1 MVRGIEMA
9 LSHRLSSH
17 ASPFAIARLSLAVL
31 VAAVVGQ
38 SAAQAV
44 AQSTWL
50 PTSGTTAWLTGTAW
64 SGGLIPN
71 STGALA
77 VFPTAAV
84 GASVLSSTVTTGTI
98 NFTAASGNLVLAG
111 TNGFTDDV
119 ITLATA
125 SGSPTINVNG
135 SSQLYFYTDLAGT
148 QGYTKTGNGTL
159 IFRYNTDN
167 LTYTGTTNLGG
178 GIVQINQ
185 DGSLGNV
192 NNPIVVSAN
201 SGLQPFAGSGSAT
214 ITLPSTRTIT
224 VNSGV
229 TFTLQNGS
237 TNMKTVVQGPI
248 SGAGNLTLVTGSF
261 GLNGAN
267 TYAGNT
273 IIRSATVT
281 LGPSSPLSTGSLT
294 LSSAGAAA
302 TQLSTLVDLGGQSQ
316 SVASLAMTIGGSNQV
331 TNTFR
336 NGSLAV
342 TGGNLAV
349 NSGSSGAVTGT
360 TTLDLRGLSTFS
372 YTNASGTFSIN
383 TTGTLAGGGTV
394 VAGGTFATL
403 VNTATSNTVTAAHVQ
418 IGNSANGPVVSQS
431 TLGLGQ
437 ANTYNTGTLTIG
449 AYRGNGTVAY
459 QAGVSGGSLVLR
471 GTAGG
476 SSRIDNVFV
485 GYKLG
490 GDNFGNGVLDTS
502 AGSIDVRA
510 TNFGVGNYMVNAS
523 NSQTGTFTM
532 ASGTVDTTTLAIGLV
547 SVSSGSTGT
556 PTISSVFNQ
565 NGGLVKASTVVFGS
579 NGATVGTNSPTF
591 ASTYNLAG
599 GTFAAASI
607 GAGSGTFNTS
617 SNRRIVWTGGVIQ
630 NYDSLTDLAIT
641 GTTGAGGSLTVAL
654 SGAGPQ
660 TFAPTAGRQITVGSN
675 TVISGTGGFVVD
687 GPGTVVLTGSTSYS
701 GATAVNSGSL
711 LVDTFLPNTS
721 GVTVAAGAT
730 LGGSGTIS
738 GPVSMAGS
746 VVPGASGG
754 FGTLSFPSLSLTGS
768 STTLLGIGGTS
779 RGTSYDAIDV
789 TQASALTYGGG
800 LSLSFEDVFADNTS
814 FGLFGINGT
823 PSGSYASVTASG
835 SYGLLTF
842 SNAGGVWTA
851 SAGNGQT
858 LTFTEST
865 GTLSIIPEP
874 TLVLSGVM
882 TVGLA
887 GLLIARRRTSV

>member
-1 MVRGIEMA
+1 ML
-9 LSHRLSSH
+9 LSL
-17 ASPFAIARLSLAVL
+17 RLSLHEPWY
-31 VAAVVGQ
+31 
-38 SAAQAV
+38 AQARRALVVLATLAACQPAASVV

-50 PTSGTTAWLTGTAW
+50 PTSGTVAWTTGTAW
-64 SGGLIPN
+64 SNGSIPN

-111 TNGFTDDV
+111 SNGVIDDV

-125 SGSPTINVNG
+125 SGSPTVNVNG

-178 GIVQINQ
+178 GTVIINQ

-192 NNPIVVSAN
+192 NNPILVSAN
-201 SGLQPFAGSGSAT
+201 SALQMLNGGQTGT

-224 VNSGV
+224 VNNGV
-229 TFTLQNGS
+229 TLTLQNGS
-237 TNMKTVVQGPI
+237 TNMKTVTQGPI
-248 SGAGNLTLVTGSF
+248 NGAGNLTLVTGSF

-267 TYAGNT
+267 TYSGNT

-281 LGPSSPLSTGSLT
+281 LGSSSPLSTGSLT
-294 LSSAGAAA
+294 LQSAGAAA
-302 TQLSTLVDLGGQSQ
+302 TQLSTLVDLGGQAQ
-316 SVASLAMTIGGSNQV
+316 SVSSLSLTIGGSNQV

-336 NGSLAV
+336 NGSLSV
-342 TGGNLAV
+342 TGGNLNV
-349 NSGSSGAVTGT
+349 GSGSTGAVTGT
-360 TTLDLRGLSTFS
+360 TTLDLRGLSAFS
-372 YTNASGTFSIN
+372 YTNPSGTFAVN
-383 TTGTLAGGGTV
+383 TTGTLAGGASV
-394 VAGGTFATL
+394 VKGGTFATL
-403 VNTATSNTVTAAHVQ
+403 MNTATTTTVTAAHVQ
-418 IGNSANGPVVSQS
+418 IGNSTDGPNVSQS

-437 ANTYNTGTLTIG
+437 TNTYNTGTLTVG

-459 QAGVSGGSLVLR
+459 QSGVTGGSLVLR

-476 SSRIDNVFV
+476 SSRIDNVYV
-485 GYKLG
+485 GYKAG
-490 GDNFGNGVLDTS
+490 GDNFGNGVLDTA

-510 TNFGVGNYMVNAS
+510 NNFAIGTYIVNAS

-532 ASGTVDTTTLAIGLV
+532 ASGTVDTTTLSLGLV

-556 PTISSVFNQ
+556 PTIASVLNQ

-579 NGATVGTNSPTF
+579 NGATLGTNSPTF
-591 ASTYNLAG
+591 ASTYNLSS
-599 GTFAAASI
+599 GTLAAAAI
-607 GAGSGTFNTS
+607 GVGTGTFNAA

-630 NYDSLTDLAIT
+630 NYDSVTDLAIT
-641 GTTGAGGSLTVAL
+641 GTSGAGGSLTLAL
-654 SGAGPQ
+654 SGVGPR
-660 TFAPTAGRQITVGSN
+660 TFAPSAGRRITVGSS
-675 TVISGTGGFVVD
+675 TVISGTGGFIVD
-687 GPGTVVLTGSTSYS
+687 GPGTVVLTGSTAYS

-711 LVDTFLPNTS
+711 LVDTFLPSTS

-738 GPVSMAGS
+738 SAVSMAGTLE
-746 VVPGASGG
+746 PGAVGG
-754 FGTLSFPSLSLTGS
+754 FGTLTLGSLSLAGS
-768 STTLLGIGGTS
+768 ASTLLAIGGTN
-779 RGTSYDAIDV
+779 RGASYDAIDV
-789 TQASALTYGGG
+789 SQASALTYGGG
-800 LSLSFEDVFADNTS
+800 LSLSFADVFADNTS

-842 SNAGGVWTA
+842 TNAGGVWSA
-851 SAGNGQT
+851 SASNGQT
-858 LTFTEST
+858 LTFAEST
-865 GTLSIIPEP
+865 GMLSIVPEP

-882 TVGLA
+882 TAGLA
-887 GLLIARRRTSV
+887 ALVMARRRASH

>member
-1 MVRGIEMA
+1 MA
-9 LSHRLSSH
+9 AL
-17 ASPFAIARLSLAVL
+17 
-31 VAAVVGQ
+31 AAV
-38 SAAQAV
+38 AV
-44 AQSTWL
+44 FQCGSFAYAQSTWL
-50 PTSGTTAWLTGTAW
+50 PTSGTVPWTTGTAW
-64 SGGLIPN
+64 SNGSIPN

-111 TNGFTDDV
+111 SNGLIDDV

-125 SGSPTINVNG
+125 SGSPTVNVNG

-167 LTYTGTTNLGG
+167 LTYTGTTTLGG
-178 GIVQINQ
+178 GTVQINQ

-192 NNPIVVSAN
+192 NNPILVSAN
-201 SGLQPFAGSGSAT
+201 SALQMLNGGQVGT

-224 VNSGV
+224 VNNGI
-229 TFTLQNGS
+229 TLTLQNGS

-248 SGAGNLTLVTGSF
+248 NGAGNLTLVTGSF

-267 TYAGNT
+267 TYSGNT

-294 LSSAGAAA
+294 LQSAGAAA
-302 TQLSTLVDLGGQSQ
+302 TQLSTLIDLGGQAQ
-316 SVASLAMTIGGSNQV
+316 LVASLAMTIGGSNQV

-336 NGSLAV
+336 NGSLSV
-342 TGGNLAV
+342 TGGNLNV
-349 NSGSSGAVTGT
+349 GSGSTGAVTGT
-360 TTLDLRGLSTFS
+360 TALDLRGLSAFS
-372 YTNASGTFSIN
+372 YTNPAGTFAVN
-383 TTGTLAGGGTV
+383 TTGTLAGGASV
-394 VAGGTFATL
+394 VKGGTFATI
-403 VNTATSNTVTAAHVQ
+403 VNTATTTTVTAAHVQ
-418 IGNSANGPVVSQS
+418 IGNSTDGPNVSQS

-437 ANTYNTGTLTIG
+437 TNTYNTGTLTIG
-449 AYRGNGTVAY
+449 AYRGNATVAY
-459 QAGVSGGSLVLR
+459 QSGVTGGSLVLR

-476 SSRIDNVFV
+476 SSRIDNVYV
-485 GYKLG
+485 GYKAG
-490 GDNFGNGVLDTS
+490 GDNFGNGVFDTS
-502 AGSIDVRA
+502 AGSIDART
-510 TNFGVGNYMVNAS
+510 TNFAVGTYIANAS

-532 ASGTVDTTTLAIGLV
+532 ASGTVDTTTLSLGV
-547 SVSSGSTGT
+547 VTVQSGSMGT
-556 PTISSVFNQ
+556 PTITSVFNQ

-579 NGATVGTNSPTF
+579 NGATLGTNSPTF

-617 SNRRIVWTGGVIQ
+617 SNRRIAWTGGTIQ

-641 GTTGAGGSLTVAL
+641 GTSGAGGALTLAL

-660 TFAPTAGRQITVGSN
+660 TFAPSAGRRITVGSN
-675 TVISGTGGFVVD
+675 TVISGNGGFIVD
-687 GPGTVVLTGSTSYS
+687 GPGTVVLTGSATYS

-711 LVDTFLPNTS
+711 LVETFLPNTS

-730 LGGSGTIS
+730 LGGSGSIS

-746 VVPGASGG
+746 VSPGASGG
-754 FGTLSFPSLSLTGS
+754 FGTLSFSSLSLTGS
-768 STTLLGIGGTS
+768 STTLLGIGGTG
-779 RGTSYDAIDV
+779 RGATYDAIDV
-789 TQASALTYGGG
+789 SQSGGLSYGGD
-800 LSLSFEDVFADNTS
+800 LSLSFSDVFGDGTS
-814 FGLFGINGT
+814 FGLFGFTGS

-835 SYGLLTF
+835 SYGALTF
-842 SNAGGVWTA
+842 SNSGGVWTA
-851 SAGNGQT
+851 AATNGQT
-858 LTFTEST
+858 FTFTEAT
-865 GTLSIIPEP
+865 GSLVIVPEP
-874 TLVLSGVM
+874 ASVV
-882 TVGLA
+882 LA
-887 GLLIARRRTSV
+887 GIGASLAALIALRRRRC

>member
-1 MVRGIEMA
+1 ML
-9 LSHRLSSH
+9 LSL
-17 ASPFAIARLSLAVL
+17 RLSLHEPW
-31 VAAVVGQ
+31 
-38 SAAQAV
+38 SAQARRALV
-44 AQSTWL
+44 VLAALAAYQPAVSARAQSTWL
-50 PTSGTTAWLTGTAW
+50 PTSGTVPWTTGTAW
-64 SGGLIPN
+64 SNGSIPN

-111 TNGFTDDV
+111 SNGVIDDV

-125 SGSPTINVNG
+125 SGSPTVNVNG

-178 GIVQINQ
+178 GTVIINQ

-192 NNPIVVSAN
+192 NNPILVSAN
-201 SGLQPFAGSGSAT
+201 SALQMLNGGQTGT

-224 VNSGV
+224 VNNGV
-229 TFTLQNGS
+229 TLTLQNGS
-237 TNMKTVVQGPI
+237 TNMKTVTQGPI
-248 SGAGNLTLVTGSF
+248 NGAGNLTLVTGSF

-267 TYAGNT
+267 TYSGNT

-281 LGPSSPLSTGSLT
+281 LGSSSPLSTGALT
-294 LSSAGAAA
+294 LQSAGNAA
-302 TQLSTLVDLGGQSQ
+302 TQLATLVDLGGQSQ
-316 SVASLAMTIGGSNQV
+316 SVSSLTMTLGGTAQV

-336 NGSLAV
+336 NGALTVA
-342 TGGNLAV
+342 GGNLAV
-349 NSGSSGAVTGT
+349 NSGAAGAGSGT
-360 TTLDLRGLSTFS
+360 TALDFRGLSSFVYS
-372 YTNASGTFSIN
+372 NASGTFGIG
-383 TTGTLAGGGTV
+383 TTGTLAS
-394 VAGGTFATL
+394 GTFATI
-403 VNTATSNTVTAAHVQ
+403 VNTATANTITAAHVQ
-418 IGNSANGPVVSQS
+418 IGNSANGPGVSQS

-437 ANTYNTGTLTIG
+437 TNTYNTGTLTVG

-459 QAGVSGGSLVLR
+459 QSGVTGGSLVLR

-476 SSRIDNVFV
+476 SSRIDNVYV
-485 GYKLG
+485 GYKAG
-490 GDNFGNGVLDTS
+490 GDNFGNGVLDTA

-510 TNFGVGNYMVNAS
+510 NNFAIGTYIVNAS
-523 NSQTGTFTM
+523 NAQTGTFTM
-532 ASGTVDTTTLAIGLV
+532 ASGTVDTTTLSLGLV

-556 PTISSVFNQ
+556 PTITSVFNQ

-579 NGATVGTNSPTF
+579 NGATLGTNSPTF
-591 ASTYNLAG
+591 ASTYNLSS
-599 GTFAAASI
+599 GTLAAAAI
-607 GAGSGTFNTS
+607 GVGTGTFNAA

-630 NYDSLTDLAIT
+630 NYDSVTDLAMT
-641 GTTGAGGSLTVAL
+641 GTSGAGGSLTLAL
-654 SGAGPQ
+654 SGAGPR
-660 TFAPTAGRQITVGSN
+660 TFAPSVGRRITVGSS
-675 TVISGTGGFVVD
+675 TVISGTGGFIVD
-687 GPGTVVLTGSTSYS
+687 GLGTVVLTGSTAYS

-738 GPVSMAGS
+738 SAVSMAGTLEPG
-746 VVPGASGG
+746 VVGG
-754 FGTLSFPSLSLTGS
+754 FGTLTLGSLSLAGS
-768 STTLLGIGGTS
+768 ASTLLAIGGTN
-779 RGTSYDAIDV
+779 RGASYDAIDV
-789 TQASALTYGGG
+789 SQASALTYGGG
-800 LSLSFEDVFADNTS
+800 LSLSFADVFADNTS

-842 SNAGGVWTA
+842 TNAGGVWSA
-851 SAGNGQT
+851 SASNGQT
-858 LTFTEST
+858 LTFAEST
-865 GTLSIIPEP
+865 GMLSIVPEP

-882 TVGLA
+882 TAGLA
-887 GLLIARRRTSV
+887 ALVMARRRASH

>member
-1 MVRGIEMA
+1 MS
-9 LSHRLSSH
+9 LSFRLIVHDLWST
-17 ASPFAIARLSLAVL
+17 FAKRIPSVL
-31 VAAVVGQ
+31 VAMAACLTTM
-38 SAAQAV
+38 SAR

-50 PTSGTTAWLTGTAW
+50 PTSGTVPWTTGTAW
-64 SGGLIPN
+64 SNGSIPN

-111 TNGFTDDV
+111 SNGVIDDV

-125 SGSPTINVNG
+125 SGSPTVNVNG

-159 IFRYNTDN
+159 LFRYNTDN
-167 LTYTGTTNLGG
+167 LSYTGTTTLGG
-178 GIVQINQ
+178 GTVIINQ

-192 NNPIVVSAN
+192 NNPILVSAN
-201 SGLQPFAGSGSAT
+201 SALQMLNGGQVGT

-224 VNSGV
+224 VNSGI
-229 TFTLQNGS
+229 TLTLQNGS
-237 TNMKTVVQGPI
+237 TNMKTVIQGPI
-248 SGAGNLTLVTGSF
+248 NGAGNLTLVTGSF

-267 TYAGNT
+267 TYSGNT
-273 IIRSATVT
+273 LIRSATVT

-294 LSSAGAAA
+294 LQSAGAAA
-302 TQLSTLVDLGGQSQ
+302 TQLSTLVDLGGQAQ
-316 SVASLAMTIGGSNQV
+316 SVSSLAMTIGGSNQV

-342 TGGNLAV
+342 TGGNLNV
-349 NSGSSGAVTGT
+349 GSGSTGAVTGT
-360 TTLDLRGLSTFS
+360 TTLDLRGLSAFS
-372 YTNASGTFSIN
+372 YTNPVGTFAVN
-383 TTGTLAGGGTV
+383 TTGTLTVSGTTLV
-394 VAGGTFATL
+394 KGGTFATI
-403 VNTATSNTVTAAHVQ
+403 VNTATTNTITAAHVQ
-418 IGNSANGPVVSQS
+418 IGNSTDGPNVSQS

-437 ANTYNTGTLTIG
+437 TNTYNTGTLTIG

-476 SSRIDNVFV
+476 SSRIDNVYV
-485 GYKLG
+485 GYKAG
-490 GDNFGNGVLDTS
+490 GDNFGNGVFDTS
-502 AGSIDVRA
+502 AGSIDART
-510 TNFGVGNYMVNAS
+510 TNFAVGTYIANAS
-523 NSQTGTFTM
+523 NAQTGTFTM
-532 ASGTVDTTTLAIGLV
+532 ASGTVDTTTLSLGVV

-556 PTISSVFNQ
+556 PTITSVFNQ

-579 NGATVGTNSPTF
+579 NGATLGTNSPTF
-591 ASTYNLAG
+591 SSTYNLSS
-599 GTFAAASI
+599 GTLAAASI
-607 GAGSGTFNTS
+607 GVGSGTFNTA

-630 NYDSLTDLAIT
+630 NYDSLTDLSIT
-641 GTTGAGGSLTVAL
+641 GTTGSGGSLTLAL

-660 TFAPTAGRQITVGSN
+660 TFAPSAGRLITVGSN

-687 GPGTVVLTGSTSYS
+687 GLGTVVLTGSTSYS

-730 LGGSGTIS
+730 LGGSGTI
-738 GPVSMAGS
+738 PAAVSMAGTLE
-746 VVPGASGG
+746 PGAIGG
-754 FGTLSFPSLSLTGS
+754 FGVLSFGSLSQTGLS
-768 STTLLGIGGTS
+768 STLLGIGGTS

-800 LSLSFEDVFADNTS
+800 LSLSFADVFADNTS

-842 SNAGGVWTA
+842 TNAGGVWSAT
-851 SAGNGQT
+851 AGNGQT

-865 GTLSIIPEP
+865 GMLSIVPEP

-882 TVGLA
+882 TAGLA
-887 GLLIARRRTSV
+887 ALVMARRRASH